1 MSFFMLASVNGKT
14 SELID
19 ARRNSSNPPA
29 GRLVIKMERIVPAY
43 LVRLIKNRDIVGI
56 FVADD
61 IEELAQVV
69 DEGTDV
75 PYCEYLELPRAA

>member
-1 MSFFMLASVNGKT
+1 
-14 SELID
+14 
-19 ARRNSSNPPA
+19 
-29 GRLVIKMERIVPAY
+29 VPAY
-43 LVRLIKNRDIVGI
+43 LVRLIKNRGIVGI

-69 DEGTDV
+69 DECTDV